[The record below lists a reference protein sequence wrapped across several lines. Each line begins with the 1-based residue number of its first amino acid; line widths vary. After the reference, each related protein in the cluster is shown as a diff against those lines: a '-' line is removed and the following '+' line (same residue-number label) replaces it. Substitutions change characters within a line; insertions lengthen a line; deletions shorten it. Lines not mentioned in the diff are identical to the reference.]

1 VPSAIEI
8 EQVSKSFSDGNREFE
23 VLRQAD
29 LRVEQ
34 GELVAIVGPSGSG
47 KSTLLHLIGGL
58 DRRYQGHV
66 KVAGQDLAKLDDE
79 KLSAFRARTVGFV
92 FQAFN
97 LLPGFSALENV
108 LLPGFFHEA
117 PSDAQEKAEK
127 ALKQVGLGEKMH
139 RRPGELSGG
148 ERQRVALARALY
160 VNPAILLADEPTG
173 SLDSNTGAQVIEL
186 LQELNRSHGVTL
198 VVVTHEE
205 RVSRVA
211 KRIVRLHEGKLIS
224 EAS

>member
-1 VPSAIEI
+1 MASAIEI
-8 EQVSKSFSDGNREFE
+8 EQVSKSFSDGNRQFE
-23 VLRQAD
+23 VLRHAD

-58 DRRYQGHV
+58 DRRYQGTV
-66 KVAGQDLAKLDDE
+66 KVAGQDLSKLDDE
-79 KLSAFRARTVGFV
+79 KLSGFRARTVGFV

-97 LLPGFSALENV
+97 LLPGFSAIENV
-108 LLPGFFHEA
+108 LLPGFFHEE
-117 PSDAQEKAEK
+117 PSNAREKAEQ

-160 VNPAILLADEPTG
+160 VNPTILLADEPTG

-186 LQELNRSHGVTL
+186 LQDLNQKLGVTL

-211 KRIVRLHEGKLIS
+211 KRIVRLHEGKLIP
-224 EAS
+224 EAA